1 LLRRLLLLVGTIA
14 LAVIVPTAAYGYGN
28 LPVTVT
34 STLNPLSSQ
43 NPSGPPGAGV
53 GSNND
58 YTVCHPTGLGQGVS
72 ANFSNGDLTIHYT
85 GNAVGGG
92 TSAVLS
98 AWNQYRSCM
107 TTAPSTNPHVVCH
120 ELRSMNGLVEACSM
134 SFATKTV
141 QWGSSTP
148 GAPGTSGQQHGV
160 SGATSKCV
168 AELSNPTVTVNR
180 PSVASMQYLP
190 KQTWLMN
197 LPVEYTYTNGA
208 VPTPQLSG
216 QTNASC
222 ATKFLRSQIQ
232 LSEPGLTAAHQTA
245 TFHQYSYATV
255 NLQISNFQPAGGH
268 LDGTYVSMVLA
279 DNPGQIVAN
288 LRACDNPPSLITP
301 PNEQGDLAAYADF
314 YNNRGIC
321 TVTPSTSVASSFE
334 SVAINKQPIIFELNQ
349 EWTFTATYDI
359 TGSITRTSGYYT
371 IVKNSS
377 GDYVRT
383 ANQYSATYTKPYIGG
398 TQSGSVTVQS
408 IEYKSKPII
417 LDYVTGRE
425 CSLYSG
431 SISCPSVGS

>member
-1 LLRRLLLLVGTIA
+1 
-14 LAVIVPTAAYGYGN
+14 
-28 LPVTVT
+28 
-34 STLNPLSSQ
+34 
-43 NPSGPPGAGV
+43 
-53 GSNND
+53 
-58 YTVCHPTGLGQGVS
+58 
-72 ANFSNGDLTIHYT
+72 
-85 GNAVGGG
+85 
-92 TSAVLS
+92 
-98 AWNQYRSCM
+98 
-107 TTAPSTNPHVVCH
+107 
-120 ELRSMNGLVEACSM
+120 
-134 SFATKTV
+134 
-141 QWGSSTP
+141 
-148 GAPGTSGQQHGV
+148 
-160 SGATSKCV
+160 
-168 AELSNPTVTVNR
+168 
-180 PSVASMQYLP
+180 MQYLP

-288 LRACDNPPSLITP
+288 LRACDDPRSLIAP

-321 TVTPSTSVASSFE
+321 TVTPSTAVASSFE

-359 TGSITRTSGYYT
+359 TGSITKTSGYYT

-383 ANQYSATYTKPYIGG
+383 ANQYSNTTTTPYIGSG
-398 TQSGSVTVQS
+398 TQSGSVSVQS
-408 IEYKSKPII
+408 IEYRSNPII